1 MFAKYNIVINNDCT
15 RFVLFCEMCIKRRII
30 LKDLFLVEPNKKYQ
44 MSFKNYA
51 LTYRKINDEHYF
63 SKYKKALENFQDYLN
78 DLHNYSKRNDLLKE
92 EVLTSTFWLI
102 DKKEVVG
109 VVRIRHQEVECAGH
123 IGYDISPD
131 YRNRGYGLQI
141 LKLALEKAMKIGIE
155 EVILTCNV
163 DNIASKKIIEKNNG
177 KLLGTIFDEEE
188 NEYLYKFSI
197 ALTTN

>member
-1 MFAKYNIVINNDCT
+1 
-15 RFVLFCEMCIKRRII
+15 MCIKRRII

-188 NEYLYKFSI
+188 NENLYKYSVPKI
-197 ALTTN
+197 KIMSENI